1 MVERDFRETNVE
13 GVIRT
18 WSRATGRRWGG
29 GTAARGWVGGNEARD
44 GAGRQLGLC
53 GHLGGP
59 AGTWGA
65 LLEGQR
71 SPEPS
76 PGLSRCLLSERTNK
90 WMSWLLTQPAGQTL
104 AVQHA
109 EPLSLLGAAASEGAL
124 NTLHVSDFPSPTS
137 LDKSA
142 HPSPGAPMLS
152 GISQEAKLRA
162 WGQMPSHQLVPL
174 GLLFPGQGCSASLE
188 ETELLKARPGP
199 LNP

>member
-1 MVERDFRETNVE
+1 MGRE
-13 GVIRT
+13 G
-18 WSRATGRRWGG
+18 S
-29 GTAARGWVGGNEARD
+29 
-44 GAGRQLGLC
+44 LGS
-53 GHLGGP
+53 

-65 LLEGQR
+65 LLEGQG

-76 PGLSRCLLSERTNK
+76 PRLSRCLLSERTNK

-109 EPLSLLGAAASEGAL
+109 EPLSLLGAAASEGPL